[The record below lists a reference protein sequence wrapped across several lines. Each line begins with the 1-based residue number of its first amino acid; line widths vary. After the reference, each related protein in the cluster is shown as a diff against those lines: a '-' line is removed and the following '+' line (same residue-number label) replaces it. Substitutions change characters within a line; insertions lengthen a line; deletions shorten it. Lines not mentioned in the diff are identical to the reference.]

1 MEASPVHEISRTD
14 CLKLLGLFKMG
25 RLVFSVGQ
33 TAEIF
38 PINYH
43 LEGETITFR
52 TAPGTKLAGALVAR
66 EVLFEIDQIG
76 DHDAWSVIARGK
88 ARRLESTSDIEAAEA
103 LPLEPL
109 IPTVKREFVQIDI
122 AEISGRRF
130 RRGDEPDRDFDA
142 VLDNPD

>member
-1 MEASPVHEISRTD
+1 MDETPVHEIPEAD
-14 CLKLLGLFKMG
+14 CVKLLGLFEVG

-43 LEGETITFR
+43 LAGRTITFR
-52 TAPGTKLAGALVAR
+52 TAPGTKLAGAVVAR

-76 DHDAWSVIARGK
+76 EHDAWSVIARGK

-103 LPLEPL
+103 LPLHPL

-122 AEISGRRF
+122 AQISGRRF
-130 RRGDEPDRDFDA
+130 RRGEEPDRDFDA

>member
-1 MEASPVHEISRTD
+1 MDDNAVHEIPEAD
-14 CLKLLGLFKMG
+14 CLKLLGLFDMG

-43 LEGETITFR
+43 IDGRTITFR
-52 TAPGTKLAGALVAR
+52 TAPGTKLAGALMAH
-66 EVLFEIDQIG
+66 EVLLEIDQINE
-76 DHDAWSVIARGK
+76 HDAWSVIAKGK
-88 ARRLESTSDIEAAEA
+88 ARRLESTSDIEAAET
-103 LPLEPL
+103 LPLQPL
-109 IPTVKREFVQIDI
+109 IPTVKREYVQVEI
-122 AEISGRRF
+122 AEVSGRRF